1 FENLLT
7 VLETKKSGVTDTD
20 LADFAPLYR
29 KLCHF
34 HALAKER
41 QYSSYLVD
49 KLGDMVVRGHQ
60 QLYRRKQPLLQQFL
74 RFVVTDFPRLV
85 RQEQR
90 YIWLAT
96 ALFYV
101 PAILLFLAVL
111 WQPDLVYTM
120 MAPEQVDNFENMY
133 DPSNR
138 TVGSA
143 RDAGTNMH
151 MF

>member
-7 VLETKKSGVTDTD
+7 VLETKKSQVADTD
-20 LADFAPLYR
+20 VADFAPLYR

-49 KLGDMVVRGHQ
+49 KLGDLVVRGHQ

-74 RFVVTDFPRLV
+74 GFVVTDFPRLV
-85 RQEQR
+85 RREQR
-90 YIWLAT
+90 YFWLAT
-96 ALFYV
+96 ALLYL
-101 PAILLFLAVL
+101 PALLLFFAVL

-120 MAPEQVDNFENMY
+120 MAPDQVDSF
-133 DPSNR
+133 
-138 TVGSA
+138 
-143 RDAGTNMH
+143 
-151 MF
+151 